1 MMASERTT
9 AGGQE
14 RKRKDPSSS
23 RKIMDELI
31 FGEYVRSFRTIST
44 LEHIAHSPTRETIE
58 KINSGTVHMKNIF
71 PSLRNI
77 FAKIIIPASLNV
89 VSMLCRCC
97 VDVV

>member
-1 MMASERTT
+1 
-9 AGGQE
+9 
-14 RKRKDPSSS
+14 
-23 RKIMDELI
+23 MDELI

-97 VDVV
+97 VNVVSMLCKCCVNVV

>member
-1 MMASERTT
+1 MVDNH
-9 AGGQE
+9 GG
-14 RKRKDPSSS
+14 RSP

-97 VDVV
+97 VNVVSMLCKCCVNVV

>member
-1 MMASERTT
+1 MLEDHGRTHIW
-9 AGGQE
+9 
-14 RKRKDPSSS
+14 R
-23 RKIMDELI
+23 ICI
-31 FGEYVRSFRTIST
+31 RSFRTIST
-44 LEHIAHSPTRETIE
+44 LEHIAHSPTGETIE

-97 VDVV
+97 VNVVSMLCKCCVNVV